1 MLIALPKGRL
11 LPEIKKLFSKIG
23 IDFDENSR
31 KLIIESSQ
39 EGVKIAIL
47 RTWDIP
53 KFVNYGIADLGIV
66 GKDILFETDLENNF
80 YEILDLN
87 IGICRMSLASLDDKL
102 PKNKKIKVATKYPL
116 FAKDFFSKLS
126 KDIDIVILKGAI
138 EIAPILGLSDC
149 IVDLVQTGKT
159 LKENGLKELDLISD
173 ISSRLIVNKSSFK
186 TNNKTIKNFYSS
198 DFLKSNIKF
207 TSIKK

>member
-23 IDFDENSR
+23 VDFDENSR
-31 KLIIESSQ
+31 KLIIESS
-39 EGVKIAIL
+39 EENIKIAIL

-53 KFVNYGIADLGIV
+53 KFVNYGVADLGIV
-66 GKDILFETDLENNF
+66 GKDILYETDLENNY
-80 YEILDLN
+80 YEILDLK
-87 IGICRMSLASLDDKL
+87 IGICRMSLASLDSKL
-102 PKNKKIKVATKYPL
+102 PKNKKIKVATKYPS

-159 LKENGLKELDLISD
+159 LKENGLKELDLISN
-173 ISSRLIVNKSSFK
+173 ISSKLIVNKSSFK
-186 TNNKTIKNFYSS
+186 LNNKTIKNLLEK
-198 DFLKSNIKF
+198 LKKEI
-207 TSIKK
+207 

>member
-11 LPEIKKLFSKIG
+11 LPEIKKLFSKIE

-31 KLIIESSQ
+31 KLIIESS
-39 EGVKIAIL
+39 EENIKIAIL

-53 KFVNYGIADLGIV
+53 KFVNYGAADLGIV
-66 GKDILFETDLENNF
+66 GKDILFETDLENNY
-80 YEILDLN
+80 YEILDLK
-87 IGICRMSLASLDDKL
+87 IGICRMSLASLDSKL
-102 PKNKKIKVATKYPL
+102 PKNKKIKVATKYPS

-159 LKENGLKELDLISD
+159 LKENGLKELDLISN
-173 ISSRLIVNKSSFK
+173 ISSKLIVNKSSFK
-186 TNNKTIKNFYSS
+186 SNNETIKNLLEK
-198 DFLKSNIKF
+198 LKKEI
-207 TSIKK
+207 

>member
-31 KLIIESSQ
+31 KLIIESS
-39 EGVKIAIL
+39 EENIKIAIL

-53 KFVNYGIADLGIV
+53 KFVNYGVADLGIV
-66 GKDILFETDLENNF
+66 GKDILYETDLENNY
-80 YEILDLN
+80 YEILDLK
-87 IGICRMSLASLDDKL
+87 IGICRMSLASLDSKL
-102 PKNKKIKVATKYPL
+102 PKNKKIKVATKYPS

-159 LKENGLKELDLISD
+159 LKENGLKELDLISN
-173 ISSRLIVNKSSFK
+173 ISSKLIVNKSSFK
-186 TNNKTIKNFYSS
+186 SNNKTIKNLLEK
-198 DFLKSNIKF
+198 LKKEI
-207 TSIKK
+207 

>member
-31 KLIIESSQ
+31 KLIIESS
-39 EGVKIAIL
+39 EENIKIAIL

-53 KFVNYGIADLGIV
+53 KFVNYGAADLGVV
-66 GKDILFETDLENNF
+66 GKDILFETDLENNY
-80 YEILDLN
+80 YEILDLK
-87 IGICRMSLASLDDKL
+87 IGICRMSLASLDSKL
-102 PKNKKIKVATKYPL
+102 PKNKKIKVATKYPS
-116 FAKDFFSKLS
+116 FARDFFSRLS
-126 KDIDIVILKGAI
+126 KDIDVVILKGAI

-159 LKENGLKELDLISD
+159 LKENGLKELDLISN
-173 ISSRLIVNKSSFK
+173 ISSKLIVNKSSFK
-186 TNNKTIKNFYSS
+186 SNNKTIKNLLEK
-198 DFLKSNIKF
+198 LKKEI
-207 TSIKK
+207 

>member
-31 KLIIESSQ
+31 KLIIESS
-39 EGVKIAIL
+39 EENIKIAIL

-53 KFVNYGIADLGIV
+53 KFVNYGVADLGVV
-66 GKDILFETDLENNF
+66 GKDILFETDLENNH
-80 YEILDLN
+80 YEILDLK
-87 IGICRMSLASLDDKL
+87 IGICRMSLASLDSKL
-102 PKNKKIKVATKYPL
+102 PKNKKIKVATKYPS

-159 LKENGLKELDLISD
+159 LKENGLKELDLISN
-173 ISSRLIVNKSSFK
+173 ISSKLIVNKSSFK
-186 TNNKTIKNFYSS
+186 SNNKTIKNLLEK
-198 DFLKSNIKF
+198 LKKEI
-207 TSIKK
+207 

>member
-11 LPEIKKLFSKIG
+11 LPEIKKLFSKIE

-31 KLIIESSQ
+31 KLIIESS
-39 EGVKIAIL
+39 EENIKIAIL

-53 KFVNYGIADLGIV
+53 KFVNYGAADLGVV
-66 GKDILFETDLENNF
+66 GKDILFETDLENNY
-80 YEILDLN
+80 YEILDLK
-87 IGICRMSLASLDDKL
+87 IGICRMSLASLDSKL
-102 PKNKKIKVATKYPL
+102 PKNKKIKVATKYPS

-159 LKENGLKELDLISD
+159 LKENGLKELDLISN
-173 ISSRLIVNKSSFK
+173 ISSKLIVNKSSFK
-186 TNNKTIKNFYSS
+186 SNNKTIKN
-198 DFLKSNIKF
+198 LLEKV
-207 TSIKK
+207 KKEI

>member
-11 LPEIKKLFSKIG
+11 LPEIKTLFSKIG

-31 KLIIESSQ
+31 KLIIESS
-39 EGVKIAIL
+39 EENIKIAIL

-53 KFVNYGIADLGIV
+53 KFVNYGAADLGVV
-66 GKDILFETDLENNF
+66 GKDILFETDLENNY
-80 YEILDLN
+80 YEILDLK
-87 IGICRMSLASLDDKL
+87 IGICRMSLASLDSKL
-102 PKNKKIKVATKYPL
+102 PKNKKIKVATKYPS

-159 LKENGLKELDLISD
+159 LKENGLKELDLISN
-173 ISSRLIVNKSSFK
+173 ISSKLIVNKSSFK
-186 TNNKTIKNFYSS
+186 SNNKTIKTLLEK
-198 DFLKSNIKF
+198 LKKEI
-207 TSIKK
+207 

>member
-186 TNNKTIKNFYSS
+186 TNNKTIKN
-198 DFLKSNIKF
+198 LLNKF
-207 TSIKK
+207 KKEI

>member
-11 LPEIKKLFSKIG
+11 LPEIKELFSKIG

-31 KLIIESSQ
+31 KLIIESS
-39 EGVKIAIL
+39 EENIKIAIL

-53 KFVNYGIADLGIV
+53 KFVNYGAADLGIV
-66 GKDILFETDLENNF
+66 GKDILFEMDLENNY
-80 YEILDLN
+80 YEILDLK
-87 IGICRMSLASLDDKL
+87 IGICRMSLASLDSKL
-102 PKNKKIKVATKYPL
+102 PKNKKIKVATKYPS

-159 LKENGLKELDLISD
+159 LKENGLKELDLISN
-173 ISSRLIVNKSSFK
+173 ISSKLIVNKSSFK
-186 TNNKTIKNFYSS
+186 SNNKTIKNLLEK
-198 DFLKSNIKF
+198 LKKEI
-207 TSIKK
+207 

>member
-31 KLIIESSQ
+31 KLIIESS
-39 EGVKIAIL
+39 EENIKIAIL

-53 KFVNYGIADLGIV
+53 KFVNYGVADLGIV
-66 GKDILFETDLENNF
+66 GKDILIETDLENNY
-80 YEILDLN
+80 YEILDLK
-87 IGICRMSLASLDDKL
+87 IGICRMCLASLDSKL
-102 PKNKKIKVATKYPL
+102 PENKKIKVATKYPS

-159 LKENGLKELDLISD
+159 LKENGLKELDLISN
-173 ISSRLIVNKSSFK
+173 ISSKLIVNKSSFK
-186 TNNKTIKNFYSS
+186 SNNKTIKNLLEK
-198 DFLKSNIKF
+198 LKKEI
-207 TSIKK
+207 

>member
-31 KLIIESSQ
+31 KLIIESS
-39 EGVKIAIL
+39 EENIKIAIL

-53 KFVNYGIADLGIV
+53 KFVNYGAADLGVV
-66 GKDILFETDLENNF
+66 GKDILFETDLENNY
-80 YEILDLN
+80 YEILDLK
-87 IGICRMSLASLDDKL
+87 IGICRMSLASLDSKL
-102 PKNKKIKVATKYPL
+102 PKNKKIKVATKYPS

-159 LKENGLKELDLISD
+159 LKENGLKELDLISN
-173 ISSRLIVNKSSFK
+173 ISSKLIVNKSSFK
-186 TNNKTIKNFYSS
+186 SKNKTIKNLLEK
-198 DFLKSNIKF
+198 LKKEI
-207 TSIKK
+207 

>member
-11 LPEIKKLFSKIG
+11 LPEIKELFSKIG

-31 KLIIESSQ
+31 KLIIESS
-39 EGVKIAIL
+39 EENIKIAIL

-53 KFVNYGIADLGIV
+53 KFVNYGAADLGVV
-66 GKDILFETDLENNF
+66 GKDILFETDLENNY
-80 YEILDLN
+80 YEILDLK
-87 IGICRMSLASLDDKL
+87 IGICKMSLASLDSKL
-102 PKNKKIKVATKYPL
+102 PKNKKIKVATKYPS

-159 LKENGLKELDLISD
+159 LKENGLKELDLISN
-173 ISSRLIVNKSSFK
+173 ISSKLIVNKSSFK
-186 TNNKTIKNFYSS
+186 SNNETIKNLLEK
-198 DFLKSNIKF
+198 LKKEI
-207 TSIKK
+207 

>member
-39 EGVKIAIL
+39 EGVNIAIL

-186 TNNKTIKNFYSS
+186 TNNKTIKNLLNEF
-198 DFLKSNIKF
+198 
-207 TSIKK
+207 KKEI

>member
-11 LPEIKKLFSKIG
+11 LPEIKTLFSKIG

-31 KLIIESSQ
+31 KLIIESS
-39 EGVKIAIL
+39 EENIKIAIL

-53 KFVNYGIADLGIV
+53 KFVNYGAADLGVV
-66 GKDILFETDLENNF
+66 GKDILFETDLENNY
-80 YEILDLN
+80 YEILDLK
-87 IGICRMSLASLDDKL
+87 IGICRMSLASLDSKL
-102 PKNKKIKVATKYPL
+102 PKNKKIKVATKYPS
-116 FAKDFFSKLS
+116 FAKNFFSKLS

-159 LKENGLKELDLISD
+159 LKENGLKELDLISN
-173 ISSRLIVNKSSFK
+173 ISSKLIVNKSSFK
-186 TNNKTIKNFYSS
+186 SNNKTIKNLLEK
-198 DFLKSNIKF
+198 LKKEI
-207 TSIKK
+207 

>member
-11 LPEIKKLFSKIG
+11 LPEIKKLFSNIG

-31 KLIIESSQ
+31 KLIIESSN
-39 EGVKIAIL
+39 ENVKIAIL

-53 KFVNYGIADLGIV
+53 KFVNYGVADLGIV
-66 GKDILFETDLENNF
+66 GKDILFETDLENNY
-80 YEILDLN
+80 YEALDLK
-87 IGICRMSLASLDDKL
+87 IGICRMSLASLDRKL
-102 PKNKKIKVATKYPL
+102 PKNKKIKVATKYPS

-159 LKENGLKELDLISD
+159 LKENGLKELDLISN
-173 ISSRLIVNKSSFK
+173 ISSRLIINKSSFK
-186 TNNKTIKNFYSS
+186 TKNKIIKN
-198 DFLKSNIKF
+198 LLNE
-207 TSIKK
+207 IKKEI

>member
-31 KLIIESSQ
+31 KLIIESS
-39 EGVKIAIL
+39 EENIKIAIL

-53 KFVNYGIADLGIV
+53 KFVNYGAADLGVV
-66 GKDILFETDLENNF
+66 GKDILFETDLENNY
-80 YEILDLN
+80 YEILDLK
-87 IGICRMSLASLDDKL
+87 IGICRMSLASLDSKL
-102 PKNKKIKVATKYPL
+102 PKNKKIKVATKYPS

-159 LKENGLKELDLISD
+159 LKENGLKELDLISN
-173 ISSRLIVNKSSFK
+173 ISSKLIVNKSSFK
-186 TNNKTIKNFYSS
+186 SNNETIKNLLEK
-198 DFLKSNIKF
+198 LKKEI
-207 TSIKK
+207 

>member
-102 PKNKKIKVATKYPL
+102 PKNQKIKVATKYPL

-186 TNNKTIKNFYSS
+186 TNNKTIKNLLNEF
-198 DFLKSNIKF
+198 
-207 TSIKK
+207 KKEI

>member
-11 LPEIKKLFSKIG
+11 LPEIKELFTKIG

-53 KFVNYGIADLGIV
+53 KFVNYGVADLGIV
-66 GKDILFETDLENNF
+66 GKDILFETDLENNY

-87 IGICRMSLASLDDKL
+87 IGICRMSLASLDNKL
-102 PKNKKIKVATKYPL
+102 PKNKKIKVATKYPS

-159 LKENGLKELDLISD
+159 LKENGLKELDLISN
-173 ISSRLIVNKSSFK
+173 ISSKLIVNKSSFK
-186 TNNKTIKNFYSS
+186 SNNKTIKNLLEK
-198 DFLKSNIKF
+198 LKKEI
-207 TSIKK
+207 

>member
-11 LPEIKKLFSKIG
+11 LPEIKKLLTSVG

-31 KLIIESSQ
+31 KLIIESSK
-39 EGVKIAIL
+39 ENVKIAIL

-53 KFVNYGIADLGIV
+53 KFVNYGVADLGIV
-66 GKDILFETDLENNF
+66 GKDILFETDLENNY
-80 YEILDLN
+80 YEVLDLN
-87 IGICRMSLASLDDKL
+87 IGICRMSLASLDGKL

-159 LKENGLKELDLISD
+159 LKENELKELDLISN

-186 TNNKTIKNFYSS
+186 SKNKTIKSLI
-198 DFLKSNIKF
+198 DKLKKEI
-207 TSIKK
+207 

>member
-31 KLIIESSQ
+31 KLIIESS
-39 EGVKIAIL
+39 EENIKIAIL

-53 KFVNYGIADLGIV
+53 KFVNYGAADLGVV
-66 GKDILFETDLENNF
+66 GKDILFETDLENNY
-80 YEILDLN
+80 YEILDLK
-87 IGICRMSLASLDDKL
+87 IGICRMSLASLDSKL
-102 PKNKKIKVATKYPL
+102 PKNNKIKVATKYPS

-159 LKENGLKELDLISD
+159 LKENGLKELDLISN
-173 ISSRLIVNKSSFK
+173 ISSKLIVNKSSFK
-186 TNNKTIKNFYSS
+186 SNNKTIKNLLEK
-198 DFLKSNIKF
+198 LKKEI
-207 TSIKK
+207 

>member
-11 LPEIKKLFSKIG
+11 LPEIKKLFSKIE

-31 KLIIESSQ
+31 KLIIESS
-39 EGVKIAIL
+39 EENIKIAIL

-53 KFVNYGIADLGIV
+53 KFVNYGAADLGIV
-66 GKDILFETDLENNF
+66 GKDILFETDLENNY
-80 YEILDLN
+80 YEILDLK
-87 IGICRMSLASLDDKL
+87 IGICRMSLASLDSKL
-102 PKNKKIKVATKYPL
+102 PNNKKIKVATKYPS

-159 LKENGLKELDLISD
+159 LKENGLKELDLISN
-173 ISSRLIVNKSSFK
+173 ISSKLIVNKSSFK
-186 TNNKTIKNFYSS
+186 SNNKTIKNLLEK
-198 DFLKSNIKF
+198 LKKEI
-207 TSIKK
+207 

>member
-102 PKNKKIKVATKYPL
+102 PKNKKIKVATKYPS

-159 LKENGLKELDLISD
+159 LKENGLKELHLISD

-186 TNNKTIKNFYSS
+186 TNNKTIKNLLNEF
-198 DFLKSNIKF
+198 
-207 TSIKK
+207 KKEI

>member
-31 KLIIESSQ
+31 KLIIESS
-39 EGVKIAIL
+39 EENIKIAIL

-53 KFVNYGIADLGIV
+53 KFVNYGAADLGVV
-66 GKDILFETDLENNF
+66 GKDILFETDLENNY
-80 YEILDLN
+80 YEILDLK
-87 IGICRMSLASLDDKL
+87 IGICRMSLASLDSKL
-102 PKNKKIKVATKYPL
+102 PKNKKIKVATKYPS
-116 FAKDFFSKLS
+116 FAKNFFSKLS

-159 LKENGLKELDLISD
+159 LKENGLKELDLISN
-173 ISSRLIVNKSSFK
+173 ISSKLIVNKSSFK
-186 TNNKTIKNFYSS
+186 SNNKTIKNLLEK
-198 DFLKSNIKF
+198 LKKEI
-207 TSIKK
+207 

>member
-66 GKDILFETDLENNF
+66 GKAILFETDLENNF

-186 TNNKTIKNFYSS
+186 TNNKTIKNLLNEF
-198 DFLKSNIKF
+198 
-207 TSIKK
+207 KKEI

>member
-39 EGVKIAIL
+39 EGVNIAIL

-102 PKNKKIKVATKYPL
+102 PKNKKIKVATKYPS

-186 TNNKTIKNFYSS
+186 TNNKTIKNLLNEF
-198 DFLKSNIKF
+198 
-207 TSIKK
+207 KKEI

>member
-31 KLIIESSQ
+31 KLIIESS
-39 EGVKIAIL
+39 EENIKIAIL

-53 KFVNYGIADLGIV
+53 KFVNYGAADLGVV
-66 GKDILFETDLENNF
+66 GKDILFETDLENNY
-80 YEILDLN
+80 YEILDLK
-87 IGICRMSLASLDDKL
+87 IGICRMSLASLDNKL
-102 PKNKKIKVATKYPL
+102 PKNKKIKVATKYPS

-159 LKENGLKELDLISD
+159 LKENGLKELDLISN
-173 ISSRLIVNKSSFK
+173 ISSKLIVNKSHL
-186 TNNKTIKNFYSS
+186 NQIIKL
-198 DFLKSNIKF
+198 LKIY
-207 TSIKK
+207 

>member
-159 LKENGLKELDLISD
+159 LKENGLKELDLISE

-186 TNNKTIKNFYSS
+186 TNNKTIKNLLNEF
-198 DFLKSNIKF
+198 
-207 TSIKK
+207 KKEI

>member
-31 KLIIESSQ
+31 KLIIESS
-39 EGVKIAIL
+39 EENIKIAIL

-53 KFVNYGIADLGIV
+53 KFINYGAADLGVV
-66 GKDILFETDLENNF
+66 GKDILFETDLENNY
-80 YEILDLN
+80 YEILDLK
-87 IGICRMSLASLDDKL
+87 IGICRMSLASLDDRL
-102 PKNKKIKVATKYPL
+102 PKNKKIKVATKYPS

-159 LKENGLKELDLISD
+159 LKENGLKELDLISN
-173 ISSRLIVNKSSFK
+173 ISSKLIVNKSSFK
-186 TNNKTIKNFYSS
+186 SNNKTIKNLLEK
-198 DFLKSNIKF
+198 LKKEI
-207 TSIKK
+207 

>member
-11 LPEIKKLFSKIG
+11 LPEIKELFTKIG

-53 KFVNYGIADLGIV
+53 KFVNYGVADLGIV
-66 GKDILFETDLENNF
+66 GKDILFETDLENNY

-87 IGICRMSLASLDDKL
+87 IGICRMSLASLDNKL
-102 PKNKKIKVATKYPL
+102 PKNKKIKVATTYPS

-159 LKENGLKELDLISD
+159 LKENGLKELDLISN
-173 ISSRLIVNKSSFK
+173 ISSKLIVNKSSFK
-186 TNNKTIKNFYSS
+186 SNNKAIKNLLEK
-198 DFLKSNIKF
+198 LKKEI
-207 TSIKK
+207 

>member
-31 KLIIESSQ
+31 KLIIESS
-39 EGVKIAIL
+39 EENIKIAIL

-53 KFVNYGIADLGIV
+53 KFVNYGAADLGIV
-66 GKDILFETDLENNF
+66 GKDILFEMDLENNY
-80 YEILDLN
+80 YEILDLK
-87 IGICRMSLASLDDKL
+87 IGICRMSLASLDSKL
-102 PKNKKIKVATKYPL
+102 PKNKKIKVATKYPS

-159 LKENGLKELDLISD
+159 LKENGLKELDLISN
-173 ISSRLIVNKSSFK
+173 ISSKLIVNKSSFK
-186 TNNKTIKNFYSS
+186 SNNKTIKTLLEK
-198 DFLKSNIKF
+198 LKKEI
-207 TSIKK
+207 

>member
-31 KLIIESSQ
+31 KLIIESS
-39 EGVKIAIL
+39 EENIKIAIL

-53 KFVNYGIADLGIV
+53 KFVNYGAADLGVV
-66 GKDILFETDLENNF
+66 GKDILFETDLENNY
-80 YEILDLN
+80 YEILDLK
-87 IGICRMSLASLDDKL
+87 IGICRMSLASLDSKL
-102 PKNKKIKVATKYPL
+102 PKNKKIKVATKYPS

-159 LKENGLKELDLISD
+159 LNENGLKELDLISN
-173 ISSRLIVNKSSFK
+173 ISSKLIVNKSSFK
-186 TNNKTIKNFYSS
+186 SNNKTIKNLLEK
-198 DFLKSNIKF
+198 LKKEI
-207 TSIKK
+207 

>member
-11 LPEIKKLFSKIG
+11 LPEIKELFSKIG

-31 KLIIESSQ
+31 KLIIESS
-39 EGVKIAIL
+39 EENIKIAIL

-53 KFVNYGIADLGIV
+53 KFVNYGAADLGVV
-66 GKDILFETDLENNF
+66 GKDILFETDLENNY
-80 YEILDLN
+80 YEILDLK
-87 IGICRMSLASLDDKL
+87 IGICRMSLASLDSKL
-102 PKNKKIKVATKYPL
+102 PKNKKIKVATKYPS

-159 LKENGLKELDLISD
+159 LKENGLKELDLISN
-173 ISSRLIVNKSSFK
+173 ISSKLIVNKSSFK
-186 TNNKTIKNFYSS
+186 SNNKTIKNLLEK
-198 DFLKSNIKF
+198 LKKEI
-207 TSIKK
+207 

>member
-31 KLIIESSQ
+31 KLIIESS
-39 EGVKIAIL
+39 EENIKIAIL

-53 KFVNYGIADLGIV
+53 KFVNYGAADFGIV
-66 GKDILFETDLENNF
+66 GKDILFETDLENNY
-80 YEILDLN
+80 YEILDLK
-87 IGICRMSLASLDDKL
+87 IGICRMSLASLDSKL
-102 PKNKKIKVATKYPL
+102 PKNKKIKVATKYPS

-159 LKENGLKELDLISD
+159 LKENGLKELDLISN
-173 ISSRLIVNKSSFK
+173 ISSKLIVNKSSFK
-186 TNNKTIKNFYSS
+186 SNNKTIKNLLEK
-198 DFLKSNIKF
+198 LKKEI
-207 TSIKK
+207 